1 MSNIIVLGLTSLL
14 TDISTEMVY
23 PLLPFFLTSTLG
35 AGPATLGLIE
45 GIAESLA
52 SLLKVVSGRFSDKLR
67 ARKPFAILGYAS
79 STTGKVLLAL
89 STSWGM
95 VLGGRAIDR
104 LGKGIRTAPRDAL
117 IADSIEP
124 RKRGFA
130 FGLHR
135 SMDTLGAAIGVLL
148 AYAFLFYLDSDYRSV
163 FLWSLLPAAL
173 GVLLL
178 FAIRES
184 AHEKKET
191 PSIPRFQWK
200 TLPGRLQG
208 FLAIVFLFSLGNSS
222 NAFLLLRAHEIG
234 FSPANVIL
242 LYLAYNCSYALLS
255 LPAGRLSDRIGRK
268 TLLVTGY
275 LVYGAVY
282 LTIAFATPSSPDWI
296 LWSVFVAYGLYSAL
310 TEGIERAL
318 ITDLAPGGQRASAL
332 GLHATLVGL
341 GLLPASLIAG
351 SLWDLAGPAA
361 PFFVGAGMSILAAF
375 GMLFTLERG
384 PFTQSS
390 VPRNRR

>member
-1 MSNIIVLGLTSLL
+1 MSNIIILGLTSLL

-35 AGPATLGLIE
+35 AGPAVLGLIE

-52 SLLKVVSGRFSDKLR
+52 SLLKVVSGRFSDTLR

-79 STTGKVLLAL
+79 STAGKILLAL

-95 VLGGRAIDR
+95 VLGGRVVDR
-104 LGKGIRTAPRDAL
+104 LGKGVRTAPRDAL

-124 RKRGFA
+124 RRRGFA

-148 AYAFLFYLDSDYRSV
+148 AYAFLFYLDSDYRSI

-178 FAIRES
+178 FAVRETV
-184 AHEKKET
+184 HKET
-191 PSIPRFQWK
+191 GISAIPRFQWK
-200 TLPGRLQG
+200 PLQGKLRG

-222 NAFLLLRAHEIG
+222 NVFLLLRAHDLG
-234 FSPANVIL
+234 FTAANVIL
-242 LYLAYNCSYALLS
+242 LYLTYNLSFALLS

-268 TLLVTGY
+268 TLLVAGY
-275 LVYGAVY
+275 LVYGGVY
-282 LTIAFATPSSPDWI
+282 LTIAVTERSSPGWI
-296 LWSVFVAYGLYSAL
+296 LWCVFTAYGLYSAL

-318 ITDLAPGGQRASAL
+318 ITDLAPEGQRASAL
-332 GLHATLVGL
+332 GLHATLVGV

-361 PFFVGAGMSILAAF
+361 PFFMGAGMSILAAF
-375 GMLFTLERG
+375 GMLFTLDRG
-384 PFTQSS
+384 PLNQHAAKGTH
-390 VPRNRR
+390 P